1 MFIVPAIMA
10 AALTLDLQGLT
21 VITPWK
27 SPTEST
33 ARVWVFLPN
42 TSQHPGMPPHR
53 ATLVLDKSAVV
64 ADDWHPNSPG
74 QGNTGVWNLEGYVL
88 SVYREG
94 VTESPNQLYTWAV
107 GSEPHPW
114 ESLRWVLNLDRV
126 APEARIVSNPFAH
139 AIAAIKLSD
148 GDLNGAPPKTTNPS
162 QIWVVEPAVPKYQQ
176 AFTDTVR
183 YTIDL
188 KDRAAELRLEP
199 VPGGKQPPKRI
210 RLVTGKN
217 VAATLAHVPERPSTV
232 VNGHASAA
240 AGLMDGASHDK
251 VAGIKVRRGDTD
263 MGGDPLCDA
272 LVVHIPVPPGG
283 GGCIRCAISLGPAGV
298 R

>member
-1 MFIVPAIMA
+1 MFIAPAVMA
-10 AALTLDLQGLT
+10 AALTFDLAGLS

-27 SPTEST
+27 SPAESA
-33 ARVWVFLPN
+33 ARVWVFFPN
-42 TSQHPGMPPHR
+42 TSKHQGMPPHR
-53 ATLVLDKSAVV
+53 ATLVLDKSVVV
-64 ADDWHPNSPG
+64 ADDWHPTSQDG
-74 QGNTGVWNLEGYVL
+74 SKGVWDLDGYVL
-88 SVYREG
+88 SVYRDG
-94 VTESPNQLYTWAV
+94 VTELPNQLYTWAL

-126 APEARIVSNPFAH
+126 VPDARIVSNPFAH
-139 AIAAIKLSD
+139 AIAAMKLSD
-148 GDLNGAPPKTTNPS
+148 GDLTGAPPKSTNPS
-162 QIWVVEPAVPKYQQ
+162 QTWIVEPAVDRYQQ

-199 VPGGKQPPKRI
+199 IPGGNRQPRRI
-210 RLVTGKN
+210 RLVPGKN
-217 VAATLAHVPERPSTV
+217 VAATLSHLPRQSTV
-232 VNGHASAA
+232 ANGHASAA
-240 AGLMDGASHDK
+240 ADLMDGASRDK
-251 VAGIKVRRGDTD
+251 VAAIKVRRGDTD

-272 LVVHIPVPPGG
+272 LIVHIPVPPGG